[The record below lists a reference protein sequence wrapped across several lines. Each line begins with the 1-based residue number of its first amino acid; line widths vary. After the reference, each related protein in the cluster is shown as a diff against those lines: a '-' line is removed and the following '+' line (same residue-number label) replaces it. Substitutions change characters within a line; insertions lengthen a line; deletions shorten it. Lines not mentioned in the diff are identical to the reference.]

1 MDFYPSNDDIRD
13 VDAARQW
20 LRSMLQ
26 MFLQPI
32 VKSTLKRAAIGQC
45 LVRAARPYSV
55 IAPLLFGLGVELDH
69 IFESKWLINKRFRLG
84 YSISYDEVTRFKQ
97 NSIVSS
103 NFEDVLLKYPGSV
116 TQWVANNVDHKP
128 QHVRTRLQ
136 DYIPWYVKNKSFC
149 TIRKATTYFSEFTN
163 PA

>member
-1 MDFYPSNDDIRD
+1 M
-13 VDAARQW
+13 
-20 LRSMLQ
+20 
-26 MFLQPI
+26 
-32 VKSTLKRAAIGQC
+32 
-45 LVRAARPYSV
+45 

-69 IFESKWLINKRFRLG
+69 IFESKWLINKLFRLG

-128 QHVRTRLQ
+128 
-136 DYIPWYVKNKSFC
+136 
-149 TIRKATTYFSEFTN
+149 
-163 PA
+163 